1 MRSIVHLMAT
11 REVTLNETIHSLEV
25 LNEQLSS
32 EIISLRNSLP
42 KQVVEMEV
50 DEKDTSNETLH
61 DDSNLE
67 IAGRTIQSNQDP
79 RLEEGNRYE
88 RSSFFLLTLTSYI
101 WADSLRI

>member
-1 MRSIVHLMAT
+1 MRSIVNLTMTT

-25 LNEQLSS
+25 LNEHLSS

-50 DEKDTSNETLH
+50 DEKDISNETLR
-61 DDSNLE
+61 DDSKE
-67 IAGRTIQSNQDP
+67 IAERTIQSNQDP

-101 WADSLRI
+101 WVDSLRI